1 MNGKSPRNLTKD
13 IVRCMKKDFAMRG
26 SKLLAVMAI
35 RFKLAKI
42 MCFGQYD
49 MNDVSLEKKSWY

>member
-1 MNGKSPRNLTKD
+1 M
-13 IVRCMKKDFAMRG
+13 
-26 SKLLAVMAI
+26 AV

-49 MNDVSLEKKSWY
+49 MNDVSPGNKSWHWETVEDPNERNGPVCSM